1 MYVYVHGE
9 NYDIHTFFPTFLVKT
24 ISHHLRT
31 FQFGG
36 LVRPQTWQTSTF
48 GGDETQVVD
57 GFWGQSHLYT
67 YSDYLRSVVLVHY
80 LHRWM
85 CLLAV
90 VLTPG
95 LKFTLVGSVEG
106 AHQIVSLSAAKM
118 IPHNDQQPMGLLI
131 GLWNDINLAALY
143 VLFHVCWHLWYVT
156 ITCWFQ
162 YVVDIPLVVNWYSF
176 MIIYS
181 FMARLAATAS
191 DSQRTKKSFVER
203 WIRRFLDQW
212 GNNMFIDI
220 ISKSKGCSSL
230 MNPIGT
236 MIFPA

>member
-1 MYVYVHGE
+1 MYGYVHGE

-131 GLWNDINLAALY
+131 GLWNDVNLAALY
-143 VLFHVCWHLWYVT
+143 VFVSCV
-156 ITCWFQ
+156 
-162 YVVDIPLVVNWYSF
+162 SAF
-176 MIIYS
+176 MICYDHLLIPICGWHPSGSQLIFIYDNLS

-191 DSQRTKKSFVER
+191 DSQRTKKSLLER